1 MNFISIAISN
11 IKGAIYCCIII
22 GISKSE
28 ATILMQSVNLTKKV
42 QNIIKQSLSP
52 HVNILMYQKF

>member
-11 IKGAIYCCIII
+11 IKGAIYCIIII

-42 QNIIKQSLSP
+42 QNIIK
-52 HVNILMYQKF
+52 HKVCHHM